1 MLQKIRDNSQ
11 GTAAKIFVWFIIV
24 VFGAWGAST
33 IVSSVINATPVV
45 SVNGEEIDELE
56 VERNAQLKMQEYL
69 EAQGPDAD
77 LSGIDEELI
86 REAAISEL
94 IQRKLLLQYA
104 EQTGMVISSRAID
117 RSIAQTPDFQVDGVF
132 NGERAQML
140 LQSMGY
146 TPNSYRSALAT
157 EGVINQTSFAYGL
170 SGFATRKE
178 LEHLAA
184 LVNQTRDIRYILIN
198 LGSELDNIEI
208 QEEDIQNYYTENEK
222 SFILEEQVSLEYLEL
237 DKEEIFDEVTVTEE
251 QIRQRYDE
259 EQLEYQSQI
268 ERRASHILLE
278 AFDDADYDEAM
289 SQATELKQR
298 IDDGESFEELA
309 AEFSNDLGSAADGG
323 DVGYTTGDTFVE
335 PFEQALLSLDVGEV
349 SAPVRT
355 EFGVHLIKLT
365 ERSESEIETFEDAR
379 ERLER
384 DLKTAQVDTIF
395 LARQEELGNLAFESF
410 DLADPAE
417 IMGLEIQ
424 TTGLFGR
431 SGGTGIAANQDVI
444 NSGFSQEVL
453 LDGLNSN
460 LIAITPSRSVVIRV
474 KEHNQPEIQPL
485 ESVRGEIEV
494 MLRFDKIRDMSID
507 LGETIVSSINN
518 GQNIDTLLETQNLS
532 WNQISELERTNPA
545 LPPELVANVFE
556 MDTPAD
562 GETSVEGFELATGD
576 YVVVELQQVN
586 DGIIE
591 DFEEAEL
598 ESLQDF
604 LAQQSANAEFQ
615 ALVMGMQ
622 ERAEIER

>member
-170 SGFATRKE
+170 SGFTTRKE

-586 DGIIE
+586 NGIIE

>member
-586 DGIIE
+586 NGIIE

>member
-94 IQRKLLLQYA
+94 IQRKLMLQYA

-170 SGFATRKE
+170 SGFTTRKE

>member
-170 SGFATRKE
+170 SGFTTRKE

-309 AEFSNDLGSAADGG
+309 AEFSNDLGSAAGGG

>member
-94 IQRKLLLQYA
+94 IQRKLMLQYA

-170 SGFATRKE
+170 SGFTTRKE

-289 SQATELKQR
+289 SQSTELKQR

>member
-170 SGFATRKE
+170 SGFTTRKE

-518 GQNIDTLLETQNLS
+518 GQNVDTLLETQNLS

>member
-170 SGFATRKE
+170 SGFTTRKE

-410 DLADPAE
+410 DLANPAE